1 MPQDPAVRSQG
12 PSPPA
17 ETEIDELERAA
28 DIPLGVSRAPRAR
41 APRGQAASSVGSG
54 DRQPLFATKSQA
66 SERSRGERRR
76 SLAPD
81 AKAPH
86 ASSIS
91 SWLQASENVAPPSGN
106 ASATG
111 GSSHAGGLRGNSA
124 SSARGALPRYRSGG
138 GPPSA
143 SSHRSHI
150 LPAPGRLMKS
160 DYPDAASMRAM
171 SNSSRLPRGARGSAS
186 IAAGAPGENVETVPE
201 GGDLSAKTWERIAS
215 WREVSARALGSDAAE
230 HEGASVSAA
239 KNTQHGAAR
248 GAADASAAHKTPES
262 SDALRRRPA
271 RPDPAIEMNTP
282 LRNALRALTHEGL
295 QDRIVALGIA
305 GGLLVRALVALGGWS
320 GRGRPPMYGDFEA
333 QRHWIELTLHL
344 PPAEWYRYDLQ
355 YWGLDYPPLTAW
367 TSLLCGWVASGFPR
381 LRTAFELDSSRGAEH
396 TALAVFMR
404 ACVALLEL
412 AVYVPAVSW
421 FLERRLEGRS
431 SRTRHVA
438 LLSALLQPALILVD
452 HGHHQYNSVML
463 GLAAMSFALL
473 YSKLPNVHNGSSQPV
488 RGAPDTHRLQVL
500 LLESLSRQISYE
512 YVVAAVFFT
521 LSLCFKQMALYYAPA
536 VFAIMLGRCVGVGR
550 ADLRRGLALFAGLG
564 AATLATSALLFLPWL
579 GDLAQCVHRIFPLA
593 RGVFEDKVASVW
605 CLLSVLPL
613 GRFKPREALPPAAL
627 AKLSAAATLAAIL
640 PGCVLLFRAAVQT
653 AQLERV
659 PDDAMA
665 EQVVAHV
672 QQRRPTSVASGRTSQ
687 VHAGPR
693 SVASQ
698 RMPSGVRDTLA
709 APSARGSAHGSSRGS
724 DRRSHAGASLAAGS
738 TSTWVGA
745 SAGAGMPGAVPPPR
759 PPRARPPAPP
769 ASAASSSPSSAA
781 ALLPYTLASTAL
793 AFFLLGFQTHEKSVL
808 LPLLPL
814 TLLMT
819 TKGDRTGGGAAAAD
833 WEWAVL
839 ANNVA
844 VFSLWP
850 LLQRDGLILQHW
862 VLAVGWNLLIGYN
875 PFAVLRRGA
884 APASLSVTWLSAA
897 VHTGML
903 ALHALELLVRVAAP
917 RPAAPLL
924 RRYPDLFPVL
934 NVLLT
939 TPVLV
944 LVWFWSL
951 KKQVEVGLAT
961 GVIPLHRGPMKQEP
975 GTRPTRTATST
986 KAPTA
991 SIASSRK
998 PPSTSGTRHGD
1009 AAARASRGGA
1019 EPR

>member
-12 PSPPA
+12 PNPPA

-66 SERSRGERRR
+66 SERSRGERCR

-709 APSARGSAHGSSRGS
+709 APSARRRDAWRRAAAAPAAGAPAGAAGVRGVLLAIV
-724 DRRSHAGASLAAGS
+724 RRSAAAIYPGVHRAGLLPARLPDAREERAAPAPAAHAADDHQGRPHGRWRGGRRLGVGRAGQQRGRVQSLAAAPAGRAH
-738 TSTWVGA
+738 TPALGA
-745 SAGAGMPGAVPPPR
+745 CSGLEPADRLQPVRRAAPRRRAGVAVCDVAQRRGAYRHACAARARAPGARGGAAGRGAAAPPVPRLVPRAQRAADHACACPRLVLVAQEAGGGGPRHRRDSPAPRPDEAGAGHASDAHRHVDQGA
-759 PPRARPPAPP
+759 
-769 ASAASSSPSSAA
+769 
-781 ALLPYTLASTAL
+781 
-793 AFFLLGFQTHEKSVL
+793 
-808 LPLLPL
+808 
-814 TLLMT
+814 
-819 TKGDRTGGGAAAAD
+819 DRVD
-833 WEWAVL
+833 RQQ
-839 ANNVA
+839 
-844 VFSLWP
+844 P
-850 LLQRDGLILQHW
+850 Q
-862 VLAVGWNLLIGYN
+862 
-875 PFAVLRRGA
+875 
-884 APASLSVTWLSAA
+884 AA
-897 VHTGML
+897 VHQ
-903 ALHALELLVRVAAP
+903 RDAA
-917 RPAAPLL
+917 
-924 RRYPDLFPVL
+924 RRRR
-934 NVLLT
+934 
-939 TPVLV
+939 
-944 LVWFWSL
+944 SA
-951 KKQVEVGLAT
+951 G
-961 GVIPLHRGPMKQEP
+961 EP
-975 GTRPTRTATST
+975 GRR
-986 KAPTA
+986 
-991 SIASSRK
+991 
-998 PPSTSGTRHGD
+998 
-1009 AAARASRGGA
+1009 RA
-1019 EPR
+1019 